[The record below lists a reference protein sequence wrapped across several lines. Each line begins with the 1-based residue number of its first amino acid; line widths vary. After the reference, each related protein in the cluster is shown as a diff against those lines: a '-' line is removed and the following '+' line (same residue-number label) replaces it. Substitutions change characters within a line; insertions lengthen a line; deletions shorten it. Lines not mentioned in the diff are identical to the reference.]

1 MKETLIRV
9 WKDPVWSKIISAVLL
24 AFFAIIYNALIAHY
38 NNTNFSLEF
47 LKFWLMKIDLWIVV
61 LISITTYAISYY
73 LNKPKVKVKFIY
85 DSETLEL
92 DRKLF
97 NHIRYELI
105 TKATLDDLY
114 NNTFSSNSFEREKFN
129 FINITLSESENPEFE
144 FLNPEL
150 EFAKLELITAIEKFR
165 SSSVGAIYSA
175 PSHGDIGFYGIPKE
189 WDTERFYAAMD
200 KIELEE
206 KNVFE
211 KAERLIKL
219 GRRILKI

>member
-1 MKETLIRV
+1 MKEKLIRI

-47 LKFWLMKIDLWIVV
+47 LKFWLAKIDLWIVV
-61 LISITTYAISYY
+61 LIILVTYVISYY
-73 LNKPKVKVKFIY
+73 VNKPKAKIKFLY
-85 DSETLEL
+85 DSETIEL

-97 NHIRYELI
+97 NRIRNELI
-105 TKATLDDLY
+105 SKETLDDLY
-114 NNTFSSNSFEREKFN
+114 NNTFSSSSFEREKFN

-144 FLNPEL
+144 FLNPEM
-150 EFAKLELITAIEKFR
+150 EFAKLELITAIKKFR
-165 SSSVGAIYSA
+165 SSSVGSIYSA

-189 WDTERFYAAMD
+189 WDQERFYAAMD

-206 KNVFE
+206 RNVFE